1 MKALYSSIGYAKLYF
16 LNSFAKK
23 NKIFATLNII
33 FNVSKLCAV
42 FKSFLW
48 ILDVDVL
55 RIILWK
61 KHYPLKTMHLSTSS
75 FTKYCLHS
83 RFCTSIIFFELLH
96 QCNYQGIK
104 STFKS
109 TFWWF
114 SCYDVIHILARTI
127 QFSSYLFLFK
137 VVYYESCLET

>member
-1 MKALYSSIGYAKLYF
+1 MFLAWWYFPYTQSIIYGWYQLPLKIYWLLLWFSMIALCWSIGYAKLYF

-75 FTKYCLHS
+75 FTKYCFHS
-83 RFCTSIIFFELLH
+83 RFCTSIVFS
-96 QCNYQGIK
+96 NYYTNAIIK
-104 STFKS
+104 
-109 TFWWF
+109 
-114 SCYDVIHILARTI
+114 V
-127 QFSSYLFLFK
+127 
-137 VVYYESCLET
+137 